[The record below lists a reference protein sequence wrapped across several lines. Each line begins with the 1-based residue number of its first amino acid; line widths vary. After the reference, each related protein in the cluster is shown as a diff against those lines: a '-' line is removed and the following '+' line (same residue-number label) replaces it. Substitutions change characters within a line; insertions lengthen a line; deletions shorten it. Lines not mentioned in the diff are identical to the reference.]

1 MNKNDV
7 AGKTTC
13 PSIHAWLEALEGT
26 EKAIITM
33 TSGRRVV
40 LFHQWKPIINPPSSA

>member
-1 MNKNDV
+1 MKEFLSNMNKNDV

-40 LFHQWKPIINPPSSA
+40 

>member
-1 MNKNDV
+1 MKEFLSNMNKNDM
-7 AGKTTC
+7 AGKTC

-26 EKAIITM
+26 EKAIIITM

-40 LFHQWKPIINPPSSA
+40 